1 MLGKNVLKEHLVDKL
16 RGSRLGLII
25 FQLSFPL
32 EVKKMNILV
41 LTIQKQEV
49 EEYAHEESEVALVSV
64 ILISCPDLK
73 SKTLSLEC
81 EIKYLPVIHNC
92 VSNLSNY
99 RKKSSRIPQLL
110 LFPNKSKN
118 Y

>member
-16 RGSRLGLII
+16 RGSRLGLVI

-49 EEYAHEESEVALVSV
+49 EEYAHEECEVALVSV

-81 EIKYLPVIHNC
+81 EIKYLPVIHN
-92 VSNLSNY
+92 
-99 RKKSSRIPQLL
+99 
-110 LFPNKSKN
+110 
-118 Y
+118 